1 MENRPIVTLRKVPID
16 KLVDLLI
23 ELYNKGVD
31 YIDISGIPDEE
42 QDRMAISF
50 SKDYMTE
57 EGKKNFENASED
69 LTDEFFY
76 RKLSDDDL
84 NDLI

>member
-1 MENRPIVTLRKVPID
+1 MD
-16 KLVDLLI
+16 KEPVMLKKIPLDRLINVLV

-31 YIDISGIPDEE
+31 YIDITGVPDEE
-42 QDRMAISF
+42 QDRVAISF

-57 EGKKNFENASED
+57 EGRKNFEDAPID
-69 LTDEFFY
+69 LTDEFFDTS
-76 RKLSDDDL
+76 LTDDDL

>member
-1 MENRPIVTLRKVPID
+1 MDKEPIMLKKIPLD
-16 KLVDLLI
+16 KLIDILVEI
-23 ELYNKGVD
+23 YNRGVD

-42 QDRMAISF
+42 QDKVAISF

-57 EGKKNFENASED
+57 EGKKNFENAPID
-69 LTDEFFY
+69 LTDEFFDT
-76 RKLSDDDL
+76 KLSEDDL

>member
-1 MENRPIVTLRKVPID
+1 MGRETVMLKKLPLD
-16 KLVDLLI
+16 KLIDVLV

-31 YIDISGIPDEE
+31 YIDITGVPDEE
-42 QDRMAISF
+42 QDRVAISF

-57 EGKKNFENASED
+57 EGRKNFEDSPID
-69 LTDEFFY
+69 LTDEFFDD
-76 RKLSDDDL
+76 KLTDDDL

>member
-1 MENRPIVTLRKVPID
+1 MSRETVMLKKLPLD
-16 KLVDLLI
+16 KLIDVLV

-31 YIDISGIPDEE
+31 YIDITGVPDEE
-42 QDRMAISF
+42 QDRVAISF

-57 EGKKNFENASED
+57 EGKKNFEDAPID
-69 LTDEFFY
+69 LTDEFFDD
-76 RKLSDDDL
+76 KLTDDDL

>member
-1 MENRPIVTLRKVPID
+1 MNRETVMLKKLPLD
-16 KLVDLLI
+16 KLIDVLV

-31 YIDISGIPDEE
+31 YIDITGVPDEE
-42 QDRMAISF
+42 QDRVAISF

-57 EGKKNFENASED
+57 EGKKNFEDAPID
-69 LTDEFFY
+69 LTDEFFDD
-76 RKLSDDDL
+76 KLTDDDL

>member
-1 MENRPIVTLRKVPID
+1 MSKRPIVLKKLPLD
-16 KLVDLLI
+16 KLIDVLV

-31 YIDISGIPDEE
+31 YIDITGVPDEE
-42 QDRMAISF
+42 QDKVAISF

-57 EGKKNFENASED
+57 EGKKNFEDAPVD
-69 LTDEFFY
+69 LTDEFFDT
-76 RKLSDDDL
+76 KLSDEDL

>member
-1 MENRPIVTLRKVPID
+1 MENKPVVTLKKVPID
-16 KLVDLLI
+16 KLIDLLI

-50 SKDYMTE
+50 SKDYMTD
-57 EGKKNFENASED
+57 EGKKNFENAPED
-69 LTDEFFY
+69 LTDEFFN
-76 RKLSDDDL
+76 RKLSEDDL